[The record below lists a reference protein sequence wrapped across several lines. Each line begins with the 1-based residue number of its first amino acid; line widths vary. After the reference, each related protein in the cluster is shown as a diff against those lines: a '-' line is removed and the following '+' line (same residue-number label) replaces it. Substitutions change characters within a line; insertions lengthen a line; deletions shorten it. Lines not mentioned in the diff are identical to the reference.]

1 MSRVSDIHHINVG
14 IRDRER
20 TSEWYQKV
28 FEAEPIKHPRQL
40 ELRLGSSEIHCH
52 ITPEPAYLETNHF
65 ALEIPDWEGM
75 MAHLTAV
82 RVPFDG
88 DRPPGIREDTD
99 GHYYAYLRDPDGN
112 LIELIHHPER
122 W

>member
-28 FEAEPIKHPRQL
+28 FDAEPIEHPRQL

-52 ITPEPAYLETNHF
+52 LTPEPTYLETNHF
-65 ALEIPDWEGM
+65 AVEIPDWEGM
-75 MAHLTAV
+75 MAHLTAIPSTLP
-82 RVPFDG
+82 RWPATGSKDY
-88 DRPPGIREDTD
+88 D
-99 GHYYAYLRDPDGN
+99 GHYYAYLRDPDEN
-112 LIELIHHPER
+112 LIELIHHPDR
-122 W
+122 Y